1 MERGQKV
8 IYVDDIGLRINKAEE
23 LQKAI
28 KNWNNQLA
36 VRGMR
41 MSKVKRQ

>member
-1 MERGQKV
+1 M
-8 IYVDDIGLRINKAEE
+8 YVDDIGLRINKAEE

-36 VRGMR
+36 VRDMR
-41 MSKVKRQ
+41 MSKAKRQ